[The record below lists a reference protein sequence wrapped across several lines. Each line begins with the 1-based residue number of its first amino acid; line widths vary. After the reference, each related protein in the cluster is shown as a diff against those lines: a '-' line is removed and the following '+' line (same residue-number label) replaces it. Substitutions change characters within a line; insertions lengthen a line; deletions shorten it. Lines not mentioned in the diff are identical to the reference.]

1 MMSSANDVL
10 QIINEIHQY
19 SMLLV
24 ELRDEVTLGLL
35 RLAEDKLS
43 YFRVKGKLVRESRAE
58 LLSVLSAG
66 KIPESLRVL
75 TVDEFLQSIEGKKV
89 KHIWLES
96 GGPTRKELGFLSI
109 AELKSHFRT
118 PVRH

>member
-1 MMSSANDVL
+1 MMISANDVL

-24 ELRDEVTLGLL
+24 ELRDEVTLGFF
-35 RLAEDKLS
+35 RLGEDKLS
-43 YFRVKGKLVRESRAE
+43 YFRVEGKLVRENRAE
-58 LLSVLSAG
+58 LLRVLSAG
-66 KIPESLRVL
+66 LIPQSLHVL
-75 TVDEFLQSIEGKKV
+75 TLDQFLQSIEGKKA

-96 GGPTRKELGFLSI
+96 GELTRKELGFLSI

-118 PVRH
+118 HVPH